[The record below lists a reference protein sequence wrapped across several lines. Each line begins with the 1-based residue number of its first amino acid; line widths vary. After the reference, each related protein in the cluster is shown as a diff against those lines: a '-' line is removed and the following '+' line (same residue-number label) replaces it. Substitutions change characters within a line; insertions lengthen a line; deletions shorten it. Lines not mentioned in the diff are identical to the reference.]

1 MKSKIAPF
9 LAIIVLVVSMLS
21 SLPASAGSF
30 VNAEYV
36 PPDLS
41 RLTQAERGFIRT
53 AYHAKKG
60 DLWVVLTNGLT
71 VLVREMKDSNVASVR
86 VQVNTGSID
95 EGNNL
100 TAGLS
105 HYLEH
110 VVSGG
115 STKNH
120 TETQIQDIVKG
131 LGGASNAFTTY
142 DKTVYFI
149 ETTGDKAGQAL
160 DVLLDTV
167 FGCIFDPK
175 EVAREKGV
183 ITREILMGDNDP
195 DRTFWKNFMETAYRV
210 HPVRYPIIGYKNVF
224 ENVTR
229 EQLMDY
235 YHRRYVPDN
244 AIVGVAGNVD
254 SIEILKQIIR
264 QAGAIPAGL
273 RPITLPEEPPQVS
286 PRWVEIESPLARI
299 TRVQV
304 AFPSIDLTNP
314 DLYALDVLAM
324 ILGQGRTSRL
334 YQALKDEH
342 KSVLS
347 VDGSSWTPSFV
358 RGLFLVSLALDYRN
372 LDAALDQMWSVIE
385 RIKAEGPTPDE
396 FQRAR
401 TKVKADYI
409 FSKESASGVIGDLVS
424 SYAATGDPY
433 FNELYTDRIQKVD
446 IGQIQAVAR
455 KYLIKN
461 NATVAV
467 LKPKRAVDQ
476 SVAQPSEK
484 AQSGEIRKTVLKNGL
499 TVLTK
504 INRSTPTV
512 SIQLFGPGGQIYE
525 PKDEPGISNFTASML
540 TRGTQNYS
548 KQELSRAVEDMGAS
562 LSSGSGRN
570 SMYVKMSLLSS
581 DLAKAFKLFGEVVNR
596 PVFPQ
601 EEIDKL
607 KTDTIQAI
615 RTLDE
620 NWQQEI
626 MRLLNQTQFTLHPY
640 RNDLLGTP
648 AAVQSFTREK
658 LEQFYKSLLRSNHLV
673 LAVFGDVDP
682 EQVETLVREELGAIE
697 PGELPESRSVPAE
710 YLIADNREVRKENEK
725 SSAGLMLAYNGVG
738 VASPERPALD
748 VLDALISGIGY
759 PSGWLQQ
766 ALRGGDRDLVYVVH
780 AFPRYA
786 PDGGNFL
793 VMAQSSPED
802 LDTVKKIVEQQ
813 INRLLT
819 DPIDPD
825 EFKRAKEAVIINHEM
840 GLETNGQQAGQAALD
855 ELLGLGYDYSARY
868 VELVRKVTVKDL
880 KKVAEEY
887 LRKALIVE
895 TVPATSGEKG

>member
-1 MKSKIAPF
+1 MKSKIVPF
-9 LAIIVLVVSMLS
+9 LAVIALVVFTLT
-21 SLPASAGSF
+21 SLPAYAGSF

-41 RLTQAERGFIRT
+41 RLTQEEQGFIRT

-95 EGNNL
+95 EGANL

-115 STKNH
+115 STKTR
-120 TETQIQDIVKG
+120 TETEIQDIVKG

-149 ETTGDKAGQAL
+149 ETTGDKAGTAL

-183 ITREILMGDNDP
+183 IIREILMGDNDP
-195 DRTFWKNFMETAYRV
+195 ARTFWKDFMETAYRV

-224 ENVTR
+224 ETVTR

-235 YHRRYVPDN
+235 YRRRYVPDN
-244 AIVGVAGNVD
+244 AIVGVVGNVD
-254 SIEILKQIIR
+254 PIAVLKQVIR
-264 QAGAIPAGL
+264 QGGPTPAGL

-286 PRWVEIESPLARI
+286 PRRVEIESPLARI
-299 TRVQV
+299 TRAQV
-304 AFPSIDLTNP
+304 AFPSIDLTGP

-358 RGLFLVSLALDYRN
+358 RGLFLISLALDYRS
-372 LDAALDQMWSVIE
+372 LDAALDQMWDVIE
-385 RIKAEGPTPDE
+385 RIKTEGPTPEE
-396 FQRAR
+396 FQRAK
-401 TKVKADYI
+401 TKVKAGYI
-409 FSKESASGVIGDLVS
+409 FSKESASSVAGDLVS

-446 IGQIQAVAR
+446 ITSIQAVAG
-455 KYLIKN
+455 KYLNKN
-461 NATVAV
+461 NVTVVV

-476 SVAQPSEK
+476 SVTQAAEKVQSSET
-484 AQSGEIRKTVLKNGL
+484 RKTVLKNGL
-499 TVLTK
+499 TLLTK
-504 INRSTPTV
+504 VNRSTPTV
-512 SIQLFGPGGQIYE
+512 SIQLFGAGGQIYE
-525 PKDEPGISNFTASML
+525 PKDEPGISSFTANML
-540 TRGTQNYS
+540 TRGTENYS

-562 LSSGSGRN
+562 LYSGSGRN
-570 SMYVKMSLLSS
+570 SIYVKMSLLSS
-581 DLAKAFKLFGEVVNR
+581 DLAKGFKLFGEVVAR
-596 PVFPQ
+596 PVFPRD
-601 EEIDKL
+601 EIDKL

-615 RTLDE
+615 KTLDE
-620 NWQQEI
+620 DWQQEI
-626 MRLLNQTQFTLHPY
+626 MRLLNQSQFTLHPY

-658 LEQFYKSLLRSNHLV
+658 LEQFYKSLLYSNHLV
-673 LAVFGDVDP
+673 LAVFGDIDP
-682 EQVETLVREELGAIE
+682 EQVESLVREELGGIE
-697 PGELPESRSVPAE
+697 PGELPPNRSIPTE
-710 YLIADNREVRKENEK
+710 YLIADNREVRKQDEK
-725 SSAGLMLAYNGVG
+725 SSSGLMLAYNGVG
-738 VASPERPALD
+738 ITSPERPALD

-759 PSGWLQQ
+759 PSGWLHQ
-766 ALRGGDRDLVYVVH
+766 ALRGGDRDLVYVIH

-793 VMAQSSPED
+793 VMAQSSPQD
-802 LDTVKKIVEQQ
+802 LDMVKKIVEEQ
-813 INRLLT
+813 ISRLLT
-819 DPIDPD
+819 DPIDRG

-840 GLETNGQQAGQAALD
+840 GLETNAHQAGEAALD
-855 ELLGLGYDYSARY
+855 ELLGLGYDYATRY
-868 VELVRKVTVKDL
+868 VEQVRKVTAEDV
-880 KKVAEEY
+880 KKVAEEH

-895 TVPATSGEKG
+895 TVPAPTGAKS